1 MAITYHAGRRIQGT
15 STESSEYKIITF
27 TNTSNTSF
35 EITSGSGNVEY
46 LVVAGGGG
54 GYHAGGGAGGFRT
67 GTLTLSTTTGTSGT
81 HTVTVGAGGAF
92 GNNGS
97 NSVFDSITSTGG
109 GAGASNG
116 NNGNSGGSGGGGAGS
131 GKLGGSGTSGQ
142 GNSGGNG
149 GNVAASTLGGGGGG
163 ADSAGSGTT
172 PGSGKINPISG
183 STQGELS
190 GGVYYLAG
198 GGGGGN
204 QSGGLGGGG
213 NFVSSANSSTNG
225 TNGTGGGGGGHFD
238 NGNGNIYQN
247 GGSGVIILKYKSEEI
262 TATVTNGTTTTVTE
276 TTQTVKPTNVQVG
289 SRYEETDT
297 RKMYNLKTYPIYSED
312 FTTDPAGWTDDSYTN
327 RTNNQVEIR
336 PSTSS
341 SASGVAYIDLSNAS
355 NLGSNLSDTKWTVDF
370 KIDVV
375 TITQSVTNYVY
386 VRYWLSDN
394 TSSSN
399 SGDEIGFNH
408 WARNTESGRAR
419 FYKVNGGTGATL
431 STHVGA
437 INSTGVRY
445 CRIIR
450 ESATSARLLISTNA
464 DWSNAVDSGSQTI
477 DSTINALKYF
487 KITCTGYNGS
497 NRLNVNL
504 DDLRVYDGV
513 DKGTTAFETGTP
525 DTSSKVWQ
533 EIGA

>member
-1 MAITYHAGRRIQGT
+1 MVWGKNGSKTLTSAGELTDVTLTANTFLTLMNHNVGLSANNDIDINFNNDTTTNYADRFSRDGGAENT
-15 STESSEYKIITF
+15 STSNGSPRIISS
-27 TNTSNTSF
+27 
-35 EITSGSGNVEY
+35 
-46 LVVAGGGG
+46 
-54 GYHAGGGAGGFRT
+54 
-67 GTLTLSTTTGTSGT
+67 
-81 HTVTVGAGGAF
+81 GGAF
-92 GNNGS
+92 DSFVIGHIIN
-97 NSVFDSITSTGG
+97 VFSEE
-109 GAGASNG
+109 
-116 NNGNSGGSGGGGAGS
+116 
-131 GKLGGSGTSGQ
+131 KLMIIHGM
-142 GNSGGNG
+142 
-149 GNVAASTLGGGGGG
+149 
-163 ADSAGSGTT
+163 
-172 PGSGKINPISG
+172 
-183 STQGELS
+183 
-190 GGVYYLAG
+190 
-198 GGGGGN
+198 
-204 QSGGLGGGG
+204 QSGGTGAGVAPSRRNEGVLKWA
-213 NFVSSANSSTNG
+213 NTSSQIT
-225 TNGTGGGGGGHFD
+225 
-238 NGNGNIYQN
+238 
-247 GGSGVIILKYKSEEI
+247 EI
-262 TATVTNGTTTTVTE
+262 DITTTSTATMASDSNLTVLGSDLTPAAA
-276 TTQTVKPTNVQVG
+276 VPALGANVQVG

-477 DSTINALKYF
+477 ESTINALKYF